1 MSAASA
7 GRLRERVTIEHP
19 VRTPDGAG
27 GTTVTWTPLATVR
40 AEVISFRGSQPT
52 VAERDEARAPY
63 RAVIRF
69 RGDVTADMRLNWR
82 GRRLDING
90 AFDPDGERRWLAI
103 DCEERAG

>member
-1 MSAASA
+1 VSRT
-7 GRLRERVTIEHP
+7 GQLRERVTIERP
-19 VRTPDGAG
+19 ERAPDGAG
-27 GTTVTWTPLATVR
+27 GTSVSWVALATVW
-40 AEVISFRGSQPT
+40 ADVISFRGSQPT
-52 VAERDEARAPY
+52 VAEREEARAPF

-69 RGDVTADMRLNWR
+69 RADVTAEMRLIWR